1 MSKKLFALRGAT
13 QALNT
18 AEDIEKWTVFLYDG
32 LLELNKLEEDDIVS
46 VIFSVTNDLDEE
58 NPAAALRHA
67 GRAAALSLFAVQEAF
82 VKDGLPR
89 AIRILIHCYLDEGA
103 VGRHLYCNGAESLR
117 PDRARSN
124 RLRTDGIP
132 T

>member
-32 LLELNKLEEDDIVS
+32 LLKLNKLEESDIVS
-46 VIFSVTNDLDEE
+46 VIFSMTRDLDEE

-67 GRAAALSLFAVQEAF
+67 GRALAAPLFVTQEAF
-82 VKDGLPR
+82 VQGGLPR
-89 AIRILIHCYLDEGA
+89 AIRALIHCYLDEGA
-103 VGRHLYCNGAESLR
+103 APRHFYCNGAETLR
-117 PDRARSN
+117 PDWAE
-124 RLRTDGIP
+124 TG
-132 T
+132 

>member
-1 MSKKLFALRGAT
+1 MSKKLFALRGAA

-32 LLELNKLEEDDIVS
+32 LLKLNKLEEDDIVS
-46 VIFSVTNDLDEE
+46 VVFSVTRDLDEE

-103 VGRHLYCNGAESLR
+103 VGRHFYCNGAEALR
-117 PDRARSN
+117 PDRTHSN
-124 RLRTDGIP
+124 RA
-132 T
+132 

>member
-32 LLELNKLEEDDIVS
+32 LLKLNKLEERDIVS
-46 VIFSVTNDLDEE
+46 VVFSMTSDLDEE

-67 GRAAALSLFAVQEAF
+67 GRARSAALFATQEAF
-82 VKDGLPR
+82 VRGGLPR
-89 AIRILIHCYLDEGA
+89 TIRALIHCYLDEGA
-103 VGRHLYCNGAESLR
+103 AVRHLYYNGAEALR
-117 PDRARSN
+117 PDWARPGSA
-124 RLRTDGIP
+124 GMV
-132 T
+132 